1 MAVYEYKEANVLAR
15 LSSAL
20 TKWRTENFLPT
31 AFPAVFGFH
40 HHRLVRKF
48 PDPTNLN
55 LVLINVWSDRP
66 SKCFRINH
74 FQTNRPNI
82 SVRDSLLILRI
93 FSLLHELLNDAT
105 TIFTISYCSALILD
119 WYDCMTDCKNNSSS
133 LAFIQGLFN
142 LTLFSWLELSCK
154 RCWD

>member
-31 AFPAVFGFH
+31 AFPAAFGFH

-66 SKCFRINH
+66 SKCFQINH

-82 SVRDSLLILRI
+82 CVRDSLLILRI
-93 FSLLHELLNDAT
+93 FSLLRETHC
-105 TIFTISYCSALILD
+105 SVCSAERCNHYIHNFL
-119 WYDCMTDCKNNSSS
+119 
-133 LAFIQGLFN
+133 
-142 LTLFSWLELSCK
+142 LFSIESLVQTL
-154 RCWD
+154 RL